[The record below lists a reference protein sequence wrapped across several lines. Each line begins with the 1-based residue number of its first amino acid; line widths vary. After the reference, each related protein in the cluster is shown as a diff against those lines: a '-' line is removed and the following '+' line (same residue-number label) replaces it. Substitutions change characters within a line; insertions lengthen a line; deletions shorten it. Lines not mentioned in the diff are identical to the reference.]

1 MRAVIQRVTS
11 ASVTVDGEII
21 SSIGKGLCILIGIS
35 RDDTQKD
42 IDYLVK
48 KILNLRLFGN
58 DDRKW
63 TASVVDQAGEV
74 LCLSQITLYH
84 SLKGNRLDFHH
95 AMAPQQSQQFYQQFL
110 TTLRQQ
116 YIPEKVKEGKFGAEL
131 VVNINNDGPVTI
143 CLESPLPQKP
153 VKTETSV

>member
-1 MRAVIQRVTS
+1 MLEFSIPSRNLQHSAVSKSLRFI
-11 ASVTVDGEII
+11 
-21 SSIGKGLCILIGIS
+21 
-35 RDDTQKD
+35 
-42 IDYLVK
+42 LVK

-63 TASVVDQAGEV
+63 TASVVDQACEV

-116 YIPEKVKEGKFGAEL
+116 YIPEKVKGRHGTILLKKPKSFVNLEATMIYVEESLDNVRTKLSVVEAEML
-131 VVNINNDGPVTI
+131 Y
-143 CLESPLPQKP
+143 
-153 VKTETSV
+153 